1 MPVPDSILE
10 FDPVETRN
18 SFSPQVE
25 FFRGLAENFPHLS
38 RSSFGG
44 SDARL
49 VSSRAGPTLGI
60 FLAAIYHELLA
71 TLFSMRD
78 HLMTVPDAMWKNN
91 PDRHLGICRVLE
103 GCVKS
108 AFPLP
113 SEVYVPL
120 LSFRKEDGERL
131 QAEMKKVFLGSWSLA
146 KYWVKLFERR
156 HNLCGLHSWN
166 S

>member
-60 FLAAIYHELLA
+60 SGSHLSRVVSYFVQHE
-71 TLFSMRD
+71 R
-78 HLMTVPDAMWKNN
+78 
-91 PDRHLGICRVLE
+91 
-103 GCVKS
+103 
-108 AFPLP
+108 P
-113 SEVYVPL
+113 SY
-120 LSFRKEDGERL
+120 D
-131 QAEMKKVFLGSWSLA
+131 
-146 KYWVKLFERR
+146 
-156 HNLCGLHSWN
+156 CT
-166 S
+166 